1 MTTLRSSG
9 SIRRHATLA
18 AIFAVFILLLTTSA
32 CSRREEAGKSTGGP
46 EQRELV
52 VSAAA
57 SLKEVFTEA
66 ARLYEE
72 HNPGVHVSVT
82 LGASNLLA
90 RQIEQGAPVDV
101 FASASDAVL
110 DTLAAKG
117 KIAAGTRSRI
127 AVNDLVVIGGAET
140 APIDSLAEL
149 SGAGIARIALG
160 APGVPVRSY
169 SEQALRATGA
179 WDRLK
184 DRFVFGTNV
193 RQVLDYVATGEAD
206 AGLVYATDAATA
218 ADHVRVL
225 LRVPGSLHDPI
236 TYGAAITAGARNP
249 ADAGRFLALI
259 NGADGAAIFARHGFR
274 REMISTK

>member
-18 AIFAVFILLLTTSA
+18 ATFAAFILLLTTSA
-32 CSRREEAGKSTGGP
+32 CSRRDEAGKSTGGP
-46 EQRELV
+46 ERRELV

-72 HNPGVHVSVT
+72 HNPGAHVSVT

-127 AVNDLVVIGGAET
+127 AVNDLVVIGGAKT

-184 DRFVFGTNV
+184 DRFVFGANV

-225 LRVPGSLHDPI
+225 LRVPGALHDPI